1 MYYSD
6 ICRLLGRFFYA
17 FTALML
23 IPLGLALYYDYYVKD
38 MCPPC
43 THAFLWTI
51 VLTVL
56 TGFILSFFGRNS
68 QKNFRLFRRES
79 LLTMA
84 LVWLLAPLISMLPF
98 IFSSTLESPFLAYFE
113 SVSALTTT
121 GSTVMFPKK
130 YEGLKEVAY
139 VDRDYGDLGAY
150 YVYKGTIEPI
160 RDAENKIIVEGIEA
174 VAKPILF
181 WRSFLNWIG
190 GLGIIVIFSAI
201 LPALGMGGKIFLFAE
216 MTGPVK
222 EGFTP
227 RIIETGRQLWKI
239 YLFISAAQLALLLF
253 TNPLLSFFDAV
264 CITFSTV
271 STGGF
276 TVKNQSIASYGNPA
290 TEWVVILFMFL
301 GSINFNLFYFLI
313 KGKIYRLYNPELL
326 AFLGI
331 IFACGFFTAF
341 QLYGLDKA
349 LLAGGLQGKYTATEA
364 LRYGFFQ
371 TVSAQSSCGFSTAN
385 YDQWPYVVQALML
398 ILLFIGGM
406 SGSTSGGMKVIRP
419 MMLFRIVCNKIE
431 LLFRPATIRQLRIGK
446 EEVGLEPAQMV
457 FCFFAAYITI
467 SVAAVFLFTL
477 DHVDP
482 ETALGLVGATINNSG
497 LGFRQAGPTLSC
509 AFLSPF
515 GAMLGSFLMLL
526 GRLEL
531 FAILVI
537 LVPAFWK
544 QTE

>member
-6 ICRLLGRFFYA
+6 ICRVLGRFFYA
-17 FTALML
+17 FAALML
-23 IPLGLALYYDYYVKD
+23 IPFGLAVYYDYYIKD
-38 MCPPC
+38 VHPTC
-43 THAFLWTI
+43 TYAFLWTI

-56 TGFILSFFGRNS
+56 VGLILSFFGRKS
-68 QKNFRLFRRES
+68 EKNFRLFRRES
-79 LLTMA
+79 LLTMV
-84 LVWLLAPLISMLPF
+84 LVWLLAPLVSMLPF
-98 IFSSTLESPFLAYFE
+98 VFSSTLESPFLAYFE
-113 SVSALTTT
+113 TVSALTTT
-121 GSTVMFPKK
+121 GSSVMCPKK
-130 YEGLKEVAY
+130 YEGSKEIAY
-139 VDRDYGDLGAY
+139 VDKDYGDLGAY
-150 YVYKGTIEPI
+150 YTYKGTIEPI
-160 RDAENKIIVEGIEA
+160 RNAENKIIVEGIEA

-181 WRSFLNWIG
+181 WRGFLSWIG
-190 GLGIIVIFSAI
+190 GLGIIVIFSAV
-201 LPALGMGGKIFLFAE
+201 LPVLGMGGKIFLFAE

-227 RIIETGRQLWKI
+227 RIIETTRQLWKI
-239 YLFISAAQLALLLF
+239 YLFISAAQLVLLLV

-271 STGGF
+271 STGGLS
-276 TVKNQSIASYGNPA
+276 VKNHSIASYANA
-290 TEWVVILFMFL
+290 STEWVVILFMFL
-301 GSINFNLFYFLI
+301 GSVNFNLFYFLI
-313 KGKIYRLYNPELL
+313 RGKIYRLYNPELL
-326 AFLGI
+326 VFLVI
-331 IFACGFFTAF
+331 ILVSGFFTAW
-341 QLYGLDKA
+341 QLYGLDRVS
-349 LLAGGLQGKYTATEA
+349 LDGGIQGSYTGAEA

-371 TVSAQSSCGFSTAN
+371 IISAQSSCGFATAN

-398 ILLFIGGM
+398 ILIFIGGM

-419 MMLFRIVCNKIE
+419 MMLFRVVCNKIE

-446 EEVGLEPAQMV
+446 EEFGLESAQMV
-457 FCFFAAYITI
+457 FCFFAAYIAI

-482 ETALGLVGATINNSG
+482 ETALGLVSATINNSG

>member
-6 ICRLLGRFFYA
+6 ICRVLGRFFYA
-17 FTALML
+17 FAALML
-23 IPLGLALYYDYYVKD
+23 IPFGLALYYDYYVKD
-38 MCPPC
+38 IYPTC
-43 THAFLWTI
+43 TYAFLWTA
-51 VLTVL
+51 VLTALVGL
-56 TGFILSFFGRNS
+56 ILSFFGRKS
-68 QKNFRLFRRES
+68 KKNFRLFRRES
-79 LLTMA
+79 LLTMV
-84 LVWLLAPLISMLPF
+84 LVWLLAPLVSMLPF

-113 SVSALTTT
+113 TVSALTTT
-121 GSTVMFPKK
+121 GSTVMCPKK
-130 YEGLKEVAY
+130 YEGLNEVAY
-139 VDRDYGDLGAY
+139 IDKDYGDLGAY
-150 YVYKGTIEPI
+150 YIYNGTIEPI
-160 RDAENKIIVEGIEA
+160 RNTENKIIVEGIEA

-190 GLGIIVIFSAI
+190 GLGIIVIFSAV
-201 LPALGMGGKIFLFAE
+201 LPVLGMGGKIFLFAE

-227 RIIETGRQLWKI
+227 RIIETARHLWKI
-239 YLFISAAQLALLLF
+239 YLFISAAQLILLLF

-271 STGGF
+271 STGGLS
-276 TVKNQSIASYGNPA
+276 VKNQSIASYANPA
-290 TEWVVILFMFL
+290 TEWVVIIFMFL
-301 GSINFNLFYFLI
+301 GSVNFYLFYFLI

-326 AFLGI
+326 AFLAI
-331 IFACGFFTAF
+331 ILISGFFTAG
-341 QLYGLDKA
+341 QLYGFDRVSLD
-349 LLAGGLQGKYTATEA
+349 GSVQGSYTATEA

-371 TVSAQSSCGFSTAN
+371 TVSAQSSCGFATAN

-398 ILLFIGGM
+398 ILIFIGGM

-419 MMLFRIVCNKIE
+419 MMLFRVVCNKIE

-446 EEVGLEPAQMV
+446 EEFGLESAQMV
-457 FCFFAAYITI
+457 FCFFAAYIAI

-482 ETALGLVGATINNSG
+482 ETALGLVSATINNSG